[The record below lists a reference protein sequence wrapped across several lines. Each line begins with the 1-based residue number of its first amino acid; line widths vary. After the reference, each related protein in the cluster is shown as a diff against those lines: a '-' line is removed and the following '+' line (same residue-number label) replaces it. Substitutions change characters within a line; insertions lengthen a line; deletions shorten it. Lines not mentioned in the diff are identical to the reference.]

1 MKVADPLQRWEIDW
15 ETILGEEDTRDI
27 SVKKIQEEDTRKR
40 YKKKIQ
46 DTRRYLKKFVEES
59 SNKIRRG

>member
-15 ETILGEEDTRDI
+15 KTILGEEDTRGI
-27 SVKKIQEEDTRKR
+27 SVKKIQEGDTRRR